1 MFTDDNLQVQLI
13 VEMFSKCCVGEE
25 EQVIEGVGT
34 CVRVIARFC

>member
-25 EQVIEGVGT
+25 EEVIEGVGT